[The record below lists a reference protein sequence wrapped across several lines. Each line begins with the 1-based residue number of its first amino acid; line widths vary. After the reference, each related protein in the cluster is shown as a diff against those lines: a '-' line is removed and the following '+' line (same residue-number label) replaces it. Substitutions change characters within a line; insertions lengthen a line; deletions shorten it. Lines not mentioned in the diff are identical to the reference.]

1 MPQTHQPD
9 HFLIDREKKNQEKP
23 KVTAYTYI
31 CINRLYIK
39 KSFQTDP
46 VIIIKRF
53 EEESAGRLR
62 H

>member
-1 MPQTHQPD
+1 MHKSII
-9 HFLIDREKKNQEKP
+9 HK
-23 KVTAYTYI
+23 
-31 CINRLYIK
+31 K